1 MQISEFLTCG
11 FARALAGFLLAG
23 LSATCVWAGPELVC
37 ELRYGSETRVL
48 RHSAAADPYAYA
60 AETFEGRFRLKA
72 VVLGGAEKV
81 EHITLTVYDLAGAG
95 APKISQQLRIEPP
108 FNLQAELPA
117 LTGWSHVYS
126 SVLGRE
132 LRYGCALQGRP

>member
-1 MQISEFLTCG
+1 MRISDFLTCG
-11 FARALAGFLLAG
+11 FSRDLAGFLLAG

-60 AETFEGRFRLKA
+60 AETFEGRFRFKA
-72 VVLGGAEKV
+72 VVLGSAEKI
-81 EHITLTVYDLAGAG
+81 EHITLTVYDLTGSG

-132 LRYGCALQGRP
+132 LRYGCALRGRP

>member
-1 MQISEFLTCG
+1 MRKSDFLTCG
-11 FARALAGFLLAG
+11 FAGALAGLLLAG
-23 LSATCVWAGPELVC
+23 LTATCAWAGPELVC

-60 AETFEGRFRLKA
+60 AETFEGRFRFKA
-72 VVLGGAEKV
+72 VVLGDAEKV
-81 EHITLTVYDLAGAG
+81 EHVTLTVYDLTGSG
-95 APKISQQLRIEPP
+95 APKISQQLRLEPP

>member
-1 MQISEFLTCG
+1 MRMRDFLTCG
-11 FARALAGFLLAG
+11 FVRALAGFLLAG
-23 LSATCVWAGPELVC
+23 LTATCVWAGPELVC

-48 RHSAAADPYAYA
+48 RRSAATDPYVYA

-72 VVLGGAEKV
+72 VVLGDAEKI
-81 EHITLTVYDLAGAG
+81 EQITLTVHDLTGAG
-95 APKISQQLRIEPP
+95 APQIIQQLRIEPP

-126 SVLGRE
+126 GVLGRE
-132 LRYGCALQGRP
+132 FRYGCALQGRP